1 MTTLGTWSLILPK
14 HRGKQRR
21 TGTWASLHPRD
32 GETSQTFPLA
42 TGGGMVDPEVYRCTI
57 KWAKE
62 ALVVRDSSEPG
73 QRCWHLEAG
82 PESGETVHAEER
94 RGGHLQ
100 CLPWPSTRICFTTG
114 YLGWPFCSIRDVG
127 CSLRHMLLTLTS
139 SGHRELVNLFP
150 NSTVFSQF

>member
-1 MTTLGTWSLILPK
+1 
-14 HRGKQRR
+14 
-21 TGTWASLHPRD
+21 
-32 GETSQTFPLA
+32 
-42 TGGGMVDPEVYRCTI
+42 MVDPEGYRCTI

-100 CLPWPSTRICFTTG
+100 CLP
-114 YLGWPFCSIRDVG
+114 
-127 CSLRHMLLTLTS
+127 
-139 SGHRELVNLFP
+139 
-150 NSTVFSQF
+150 